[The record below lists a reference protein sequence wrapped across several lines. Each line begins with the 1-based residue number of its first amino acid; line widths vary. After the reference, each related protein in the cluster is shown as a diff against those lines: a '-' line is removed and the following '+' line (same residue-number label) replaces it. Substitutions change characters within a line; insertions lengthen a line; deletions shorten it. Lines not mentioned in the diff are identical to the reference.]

1 MHNEVC
7 GKLPHQLC
15 YSSKICWLCYQT
27 SDFQS
32 YKMKIMFLQA
42 GMHAK
47 MTNKCL
53 RFIGLYTIPKEKYK
67 AQDTNIS
74 LNDSSH

>member
-1 MHNEVC
+1 
-7 GKLPHQLC
+7 
-15 YSSKICWLCYQT
+15 
-27 SDFQS
+27 
-32 YKMKIMFLQA
+32 MFLQV

-47 MTNKCL
+47 MTNKSL

-74 LNDSSH
+74 LNDSSHWSNGQNCAILNHLTHHGKQNVNKTSESEKGKKLLQK